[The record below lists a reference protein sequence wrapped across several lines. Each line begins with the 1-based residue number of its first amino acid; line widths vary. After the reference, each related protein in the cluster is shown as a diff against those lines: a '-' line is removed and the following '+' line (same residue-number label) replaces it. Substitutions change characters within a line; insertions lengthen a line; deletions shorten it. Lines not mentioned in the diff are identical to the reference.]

1 MNTKHPPIIVP
12 VVEGHGDRSA
22 VPVLLRMVLEYF
34 GRYDIPVK
42 EPKTAKGKQN
52 LLKDYEKYVGY
63 AAIEPGCV
71 GILVLLDADDQCP
84 VEEVYKLTERT
95 QALNLQ
101 QSVTIVYANRE
112 YETWI
117 LASMDSEQGG
127 EIRTRLGIDGSESY
141 QGDVDSIR
149 AKEWLKRKM
158 PRGQSYRETKHQVAL
173 TAFIDI
179 EHTRCRSRSFR
190 RFCHAVEELVEGVEL
205 GKATVTPGAPG

>member
-1 MNTKHPPIIVP
+1 MNTKHPIIVP
-12 VVEGHGDRSA
+12 VVEGQGDRSA
-22 VPVLLRMVLEYF
+22 VPVLLRRVLGHF

-42 EPKTAKGKQN
+42 EPKTANGKQN
-52 LLKDYEKYVGY
+52 LLKNYEKYVGY

-117 LASMDSEQGG
+117 LASIDSEQGG
-127 EIRTRLGIDGSESY
+127 EIRTRLGIDGAESY

-158 PRGQSYRETKHQVAL
+158 PRGQSYKETKHQVAL

-205 GKATVTPGAPG
+205 RKATVTPGAPG

>member
-1 MNTKHPPIIVP
+1 MNTKPPSIVP
-12 VVEGHGDRSA
+12 VVEGQGDRSA
-22 VPVLLRMVLEYF
+22 VPVLLRRVLQHF
-34 GRYDIPVK
+34 DRYDIQVK

-52 LLKDYEKYVGY
+52 LLKDYEKYVRY

-84 VEEVYKLTERT
+84 VKEVYKLTERT

-117 LASMDSEQGG
+117 LASLDSCQGT
-127 EIRTRLGIDGSESY
+127 EIKTRLKLGESALY
-141 QGDVDSIR
+141 ERSVEDAH
-149 AKEWLKRKM
+149 AKSWLNRMM
-158 PRGQSYRETKHQVAL
+158 PRGESYKETKHQAAL
-173 TAFIDI
+173 TKFIDI
-179 EHTRCRSRSFR
+179 EHTRRRSRSFR

-205 GKATVTPGAPG
+205 GERAVTPGAPG